1 MVGMAVEVVV
11 VGVMVEGKDEGMV
24 AEEVMVEVMEG
35 VTVELSP
42 CWLPVGIAAFIGEGS
57 CSCIVSILLK
67 YGIFMGS
74 SCVVHLSMYFGV
86 IMLGLD

>member
-1 MVGMAVEVVV
+1 MGIAVEGVMVGMAVEVVV

-42 CWLPVGIAAFIGEGS
+42 W
-57 CSCIVSILLK
+57 
-67 YGIFMGS
+67 
-74 SCVVHLSMYFGV
+74 
-86 IMLGLD
+86 